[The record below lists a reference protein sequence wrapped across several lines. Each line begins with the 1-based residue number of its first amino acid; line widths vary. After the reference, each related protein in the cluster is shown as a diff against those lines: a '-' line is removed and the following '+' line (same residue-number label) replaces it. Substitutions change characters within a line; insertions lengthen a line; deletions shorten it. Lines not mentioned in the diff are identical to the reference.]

1 MAPRKI
7 TVVNDNPEFLEVM
20 RDILED
26 ERYVVTTIDGDLDG
40 ALSRVLEST
49 PDLLILDL
57 RMGTDQL
64 HGWDIAQDIRRE
76 PELRGLPLI
85 ICSADVVAL
94 RALAEDMAEA
104 QSVRTL
110 EKPFG
115 VTELIDVVDEMVVQ
129 AAAS

>member
-1 MAPRKI
+1 MARHI

-26 ERYVVTTIDGDLDG
+26 ERYAVTTIDGDLDG
-40 ALSRVLEST
+40 ALRRVLESR

-57 RMGTDQL
+57 RMGSDQL
-64 HGWDIAQDIRRE
+64 HGWDIAQEIRRA
-76 PELRGLPLI
+76 PALQGLPVI

-94 RALAEDMAEA
+94 RALAEDMAEG

-115 VTELIDVVDEMVVQ
+115 VTQLIDVVDEMLVE